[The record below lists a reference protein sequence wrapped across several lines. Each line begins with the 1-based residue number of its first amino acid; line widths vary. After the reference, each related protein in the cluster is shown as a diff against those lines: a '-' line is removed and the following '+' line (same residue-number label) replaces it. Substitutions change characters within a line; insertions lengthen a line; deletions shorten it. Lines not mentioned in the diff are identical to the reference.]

1 LTLSMRKFLYS
12 LVIIVILASLL
23 LTSCDLSDR
32 VGQVSNSSQNEV
44 ALAAAAQEVAEK
56 FLAAWRREAYHT
68 MYDLLSAYSRDAIS
82 EEDFTGTY
90 QDLSDTLTLQTLDVH
105 VLSALAGNDY
115 AQVAYKVTFHTLLV
129 GDLIREPV
137 MNLTLEKTDWRIQ
150 WEIGMILPELSDGST
165 LEFVHQI
172 PDRGRIFAADGAPLA
187 AYENA
192 IALGLVPGEMLPE
205 QADLT
210 YSTLSEVSIYSPEEL
225 ADMVARTPDD
235 WYLPIVSLS
244 QAEVSPYME
253 TLRGLSGLRIEEFR
267 SRYYVDGGIAPHA
280 LGYLLYIPED
290 QIDEY
295 TRLGYR
301 RDEQIGAAGLEEVYE
316 TELSGTRGGALYLVG
331 PEGDIRGLLASS
343 DPQAGQSVYTTLDK
357 TLQLRLQQ
365 SLGDLRAAVVVMEV
379 DTGRVLALVSNPGFD
394 PNAFDLSGVDEGLLE
409 SYFTDEDQ
417 PLFNR
422 ATQGQYPLGS
432 IFKIVSMSAAL
443 ENEVFSASS
452 SFNCQHSY
460 WTCDSVYL
468 YDWTYSHGTASSG
481 ELTLPEGL
489 MRSCNPWFYRIGETL
504 FTEGFESALSDMA
517 QGFGL
522 GSETGIEIPEAAGNI
537 PETAANC
544 VTNAQMAIGQGEIL
558 VTPLQVA
565 SFISALANG
574 GTLHRASL
582 VQKVEPASGEATYE
596 FKAETIGQLPI
607 SEATRQT
614 VLEAMRMVVEDSRG
628 TGYWAMQGL
637 DVPISGKTGTAQ
649 TPSGNAHAWFAG
661 FTRQDDPD
669 LPDIAVIVLV
679 ENGGEGSV
687 MAAPVFRRAVS
698 LYFSDYQ
705 DTGGVMP
712 WEDEPYVPS
721 EPEPTP
727 TLTPDSTSEE

>member
-1 LTLSMRKFLYS
+1 MIHSKQKSLYGS
-12 LVIIVILASLL
+12 IITIILLSLL
-23 LTSCDLSDR
+23 LASCGLANRSGQNVNLSHND
-32 VGQVSNSSQNEV
+32 V
-44 ALAAAAQEVAEK
+44 ALASAAQEVAEA
-56 FLAAWRREAYHT
+56 FLIAWQDGDFAA
-68 MYDLLSAYSRDAIS
+68 MYDLLSVYSQDALT
-82 EEDFTGTY
+82 EEDFATTY
-90 QDLSDTLTLQTLDVH
+90 QDVSNTLTLQSLDAQ
-105 VLSALAGNDY
+105 VLSALAGTDY
-115 AQVAYKVTFHTLLV
+115 AQVSYRVTFHTLLV
-129 GDLIREPV
+129 GDLTREPV
-137 MNLTLEKTDWRIQ
+137 MNLTREKTTWRVQ
-150 WEIGMILPELSDGST
+150 WEMGLILPELSDGST

-192 IALGLVPGEMLPE
+192 IALGLVPGEIYPE
-205 QADLT
+205 QADLI
-210 YSTLSEVSIYSPEEL
+210 YETLAEVSIYSPDEL
-225 ADMVARTPDD
+225 ADMVDRTPDD

-244 QAEVSPYME
+244 QAEAAPHMD
-253 TLRGLSGLRIEEFR
+253 TLRGLSGVRIDEFR
-267 SRYYVDGGIAPHA
+267 SRFYVDGGVAPHA

-290 QIDEY
+290 QVDEY
-295 TRLGYR
+295 IRLGYR
-301 RDEQIGAAGLEEVYE
+301 QDERIGAAGLEEVYE
-316 TELSGTRGGALYLVG
+316 TELSGTHGGALYLVG
-331 PEGDIRGLLASS
+331 PDGDIRGLLASN
-343 DPQAGQSVYTTLDK
+343 DPQSGQSVYTTLDK

-394 PNAFDLSGVDEGLLE
+394 PNAFDLTGADSGLLE
-409 SYFTDEDQ
+409 SYFTNEDQ

-443 ENEVFSASS
+443 EDKVFSASS
-452 SFNCQHSY
+452 TFNCQTTY

-468 YDWTYSHGTASSG
+468 DDWTLSHGTGASGLLS
-481 ELTLPEGL
+481 LPEGL

-504 FTEGFESALSDMA
+504 YTEGFESALSDMA
-517 QGFGL
+517 RGFGL
-522 GSETGIEIPEAAGNI
+522 GAITGIEIPEAAGNI

-544 VTNAQMAIGQGEIL
+544 VTSAQMAIGQGEIL

-565 SFISALANG
+565 SFIAAMANG
-574 GTLHRASL
+574 GTLHRAAL
-582 VQKVEPASGEATYE
+582 VQKIEPPSGDPTFT
-596 FKAETIGQLPI
+596 FKTETLGQLPI

-614 VLEAMRMVVEDSRG
+614 VLDAMRLVVEDSRG

-637 DVPISGKTGTAQ
+637 EIPVSGKTGTAQ

-661 FTRQDDPD
+661 FTRQNDPD
-669 LPDIAVIVLV
+669 RPDIAVVVLV

-721 EPEPTP
+721 QPEPTP
-727 TLTPDSTSEE
+727 TLTPDSTSGE